1 MICIQQNLTDNFDEK
16 SFNGTKKKKKMYTQ
30 IYFLAGVIHETRG
43 LSRSCALLRCKFVT
57 ECTFFFRRVRVS
69 TFRYIFRSVHM
80 NEVVG

>member
-1 MICIQQNLTDNFDEK
+1 
-16 SFNGTKKKKKMYTQ
+16 MYTQ
-30 IYFLAGVIHETRG
+30 IYFLAGVIHETRVLG
-43 LSRSCALLRCKFVT
+43 RSCALLRCKFVT